1 MGKGTPYLPV
11 LSLFTTLTIAA
22 LLFRPQLARL
32 GFDVNLLIGGNLL
45 LLAITLIS
53 MYLLTSGLK
62 ASSTNAFLRSVY
74 GGFMIKFFIVAA
86 AVFGYAFLTDGKINK
101 PSVFTLMGLYL
112 VYTFIE
118 TSSLLKLTTKK
129 TDHG

>member
-1 MGKGTPYLPV
+1 MGKGSPYLPV

-22 LLFRPQLARL
+22 LLFRAQLAKV

-118 TSSLLKLTTKK
+118 TGSLLKLTKK
-129 TDHG
+129 TSENG